1 MILTIYD
8 DDNPE
13 MFDNK
18 EMHEIHVL
26 YCVETIQPFSG
37 AQDTDIYVLG
47 VCRNH
52 NAIKIPV
59 EVFLND

>member
-1 MILTIYD
+1 MTLTIYD

-13 MFDNK
+13 TFDNK
-18 EMHEIHVL
+18 EMHEIHIL

-37 AQDTDIYVLG
+37 AQDTDLG

-52 NAIKIPV
+52 NAI
-59 EVFLND
+59 